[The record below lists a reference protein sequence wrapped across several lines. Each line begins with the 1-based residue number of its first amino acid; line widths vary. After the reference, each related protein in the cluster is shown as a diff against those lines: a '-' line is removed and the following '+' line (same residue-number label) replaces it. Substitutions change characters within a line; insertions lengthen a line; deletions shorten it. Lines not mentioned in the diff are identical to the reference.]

1 MGPPILPKL
10 SFPMRVPLGLEKLS
24 SEKIVE
30 VGVVCKSCGLCGVYD
45 MGQLRYNGERMM
57 ADAEPLDAAYSFGE
71 ITQAVQGWLRPG

>member
-45 MGQLRYNGERMM
+45 MGQLR
-57 ADAEPLDAAYSFGE
+57 
-71 ITQAVQGWLRPG
+71 